1 MNTDTRTIDTRT
13 IAMSLGAIA
22 PLLTTHYSLFDVW
35 EALTPAQ
42 RAMIDDISPQMDEAM
57 ALQSGASKSAILE
70 MIARHPVEVQP

>member
-1 MNTDTRTIDTRT
+1 MTIDTMT

-22 PLLTTHYSLFDVW
+22 PLLTTHYSPFDVW